1 MHSRRIPIAHS
12 TKQVQGILTVHHA
25 PNLYLSLHKMYAR
38 VAGLATP
45 MRKLKTAYNLSI
57 DD

>member
-1 MHSRRIPIAHS
+1 
-12 TKQVQGILTVHHA
+12 VQGILTVHHA
-25 PNLYLSLHKMYAR
+25 PNLYLSLHKLYAR